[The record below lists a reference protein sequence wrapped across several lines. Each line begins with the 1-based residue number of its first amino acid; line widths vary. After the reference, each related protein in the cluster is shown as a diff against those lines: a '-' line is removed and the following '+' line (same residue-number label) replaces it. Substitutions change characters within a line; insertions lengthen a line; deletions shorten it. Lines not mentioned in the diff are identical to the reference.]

1 MNLDE
6 MLSQPLPDVPDNGF
20 SARVMARV
28 EQQER
33 YKLVQIILISG
44 VAAALAS
51 LLLPIRAMVG
61 DFAAGLIVMSN
72 SASFAIAAAVIALTF
87 LIDRLWSERS
97 LLQF

>member
-33 YKLVQIILISG
+33 YKLVQIILISV

>member
-6 MLSQPLPDVPDNGF
+6 MLSQPLPDVPDDGF

-28 EQQER
+28 EKEER
-33 YKLVQIILISG
+33 YKLVQIILISV

-61 DFAAGLIVMSN
+61 DLAAGVILMGS
-72 SASFAIAAAVIALTF
+72 SPAFGIAAAVLALTF
-87 LIDRLWSERS
+87 LIDRLWSERQ